1 MPKYKQ
7 ANKHSL
13 FLFSPIKDEKKL
25 PFLNNKVL
33 RKYREMPSPTSRA
46 TIDNLPIDL
55 IQLIMQQ
62 FLREPEVLQKL
73 SMVSTRLLSA
83 IMQPQRL
90 GNGKDN
96 NNNSETWYPFL
107 QMIFETR
114 RPHHMNVRGVSFLDY
129 LSKLKDTKVSS
140 INDSDRQEIA
150 KISSDLF
157 LRRIDHLLNF
167 DQQTELHEWNISKY
181 QHRSVIN
188 QDKAITSPLNLFC
201 VIFLLLVG
209 IGSLIGG
216 SIMWMKVRDAEGLHE
231 AGLIAGSL
239 ISLFV
244 CMSLF
249 CGGACTIPF
258 MIADGPTQNRI
269 TAEKRALKDLR
280 SNNPFKVDESTIID
294 VNDSDSELNDK
305 TPLLF
310 SRR

>member
-1 MPKYKQ
+1 M
-7 ANKHSL
+7 

-33 RKYREMPSPTSRA
+33 RKYREMPNPTNRA
-46 TIDNLPIDL
+46 SIDNLPIDL

-140 INDSDRQEIA
+140 INDSDRREVA
-150 KISSDLF
+150 LISSDLF

-167 DQQTELHEWNISKY
+167 DQQTELHEWNISEY
-181 QHRSVIN
+181 QHRSVII
-188 QDKAITSPLNLFC
+188 QDRGITSSLNLFC
-201 VIFLLLVG
+201 MFFWLLVG
-209 IGSLIGG
+209 IGALIGG
-216 SIMWMKVRDAEGLHE
+216 SIMWMKARDADGLQE
-231 AGLIAGSL
+231 VELIAGSL
-239 ISLFV
+239 VSLLV
-244 CMSLF
+244 CLSLF
-249 CGGACTIPF
+249 CGGACGLPF
-258 MIADGPTQNRI
+258 LIADCPTQI
-269 TAEKRALKDLR
+269 QISAETRALKNLR

-294 VNDSDSELNDK
+294 VKDSDSDSDSELNDE